1 MSAGGE
7 KINPKLVAARLREVA
22 DAIERASNVQG
33 VAVFA
38 SPDGALVHRIT
49 LGDAPSN
56 FWLETAQLLA
66 SENER
71 RKNEGRP
78 YDPFARVGI

>member
-1 MSAGGE
+1 MSGGE
-7 KINPKLVAARLREVA
+7 KIDPKLVAIRLREVA
-22 DAIERASNVQG
+22 DAIERATAVQG

-38 SPDGALVHRIT
+38 SPDGALIHRIT

-71 RKNEGRP
+71 KKNKGQVF
-78 YDPFARVGI
+78 DPFGRSGG